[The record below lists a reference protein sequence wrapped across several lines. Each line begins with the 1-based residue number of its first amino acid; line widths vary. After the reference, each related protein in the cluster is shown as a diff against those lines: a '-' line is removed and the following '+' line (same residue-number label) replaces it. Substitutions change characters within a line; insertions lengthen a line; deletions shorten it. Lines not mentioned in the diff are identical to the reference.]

1 MTLTEALPDPDLSW
15 IEGSD
20 LLWSQ
25 VSNGPPYLLT
35 LQDIHWA
42 GTRIFPESK
51 EKQILK
57 SSKKEPGHPLAW
69 RR

>member
-15 IEGSD
+15 SEGSD
-20 LLWSQ
+20 LLWNQ
-25 VSNGPPYLLT
+25 VSNGPAPLLT
-35 LQDIHWA
+35 LQDLHWA
-42 GTRIFPESK
+42 GTRIFPESE

-57 SSKKEPGHPLAW
+57 SSRKEPGHPLAC